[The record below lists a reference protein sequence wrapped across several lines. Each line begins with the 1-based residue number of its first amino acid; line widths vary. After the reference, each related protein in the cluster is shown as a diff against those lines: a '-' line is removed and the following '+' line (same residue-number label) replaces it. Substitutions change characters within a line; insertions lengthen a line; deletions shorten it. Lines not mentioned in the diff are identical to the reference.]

1 MDATKFQAEVGGLQ
15 KVTGPDG
22 VERDE
27 VVRKEKF
34 EQIAHK
40 LKLLARAT
48 PEDKHTL
55 VVGLQGMNKQVA
67 VTGDGINDVHAL
79 RAANVGFAMGSGCE
93 IAKESADMILMND
106 NFGATMSAV
115 KWGRNIFDNIRKFL

>member
-1 MDATKFQAEVGGLQ
+1 MVSGDHIETAKQVAIKSGILTKDSIEEEHVCMDATKFQAEVGGLQ

-55 VVGLQGMNKQVA
+55 VVGL
-67 VTGDGINDVHAL
+67 
-79 RAANVGFAMGSGCE
+79 
-93 IAKESADMILMND
+93 
-106 NFGATMSAV
+106 
-115 KWGRNIFDNIRKFL
+115 